1 MPRKVPKLLKLLPNA
16 QKCQKDPILVRNAQI
31 AHKAE
36 KLSKFSHFPD
46 YSEAA
51 DRPRSTETAIKSKN
65 DQKCQKLR
73 EGAQDERTGPN

>member
-1 MPRKVPKLLKLLPNA
+1 M
-16 QKCQKDPILVRNAQI
+16 VRNAQI

-51 DRPRSTETAIKSKN
+51 DQPRSTETAIKSKS

-73 EGAQDERTGPN
+73 EVTQDDRTGQN